1 MQNLVVFILLA
12 SCSLWALADHHQED
26 HQDNRRPAKGLFEH
40 ADLDNDG
47 SISAEEH
54 EAALAKMNEN
64 RRKRFADMDAD
75 GDGVV
80 SKEEAKAGKDK
91 CRAEMKEKRDDR
103 KKEAKRGN

>member
-1 MQNLVVFILLA
+1 MMAVSLLKNTKP
-12 SCSLWALADHHQED
+12 LL
-26 HQDNRRPAKGLFEH
+26 L
-40 ADLDNDG
+40 
-47 SISAEEH
+47 
-54 EAALAKMNEN
+54 KMNEN

-91 CRAEMKEKRDDR
+91 RRAEMKEKRDDR

>member
-1 MQNLVVFILLA
+1 
-12 SCSLWALADHHQED
+12 
-26 HQDNRRPAKGLFEH
+26 
-40 ADLDNDG
+40 
-47 SISAEEH
+47 
-54 EAALAKMNEN
+54 MNEN

-91 CRAEMKEKRDDR
+91 RRAEMKEKRDDR